1 MRRVLAIL
9 GVAAACTAAVIL
21 TGASESEE
29 AKGKVYW
36 LEFDNSFG
44 LVEGGDVKVG
54 NVRAGQTSEFKVSA
68 PKGERARSLVKVELT
83 EPGFDSFRTDAEC
96 RIRPQ
101 SLIGEYYVDCE
112 PGSASEELKA
122 NDKDNPLPVEQTSS
136 VVPEDLLRNVMRR
149 PYRERFR
156 LILAELGTGLAG
168 RPQDLQEVLKRAHP
182 GLRETSEVLE
192 ILGDQNK
199 VIQDFITDS
208 DTVIAELEAKKK
220 EVARWVVEAG
230 ETAEIT
236 ATRRTELARQFEL
249 FPTFLD
255 ELKPTMAELE
265 NLTDEQTPLLRD
277 LQKAAPH
284 LEKTFTELGPFAE
297 ASRPSFRSL
306 ADAAKVGREA
316 LDESSEEIDELR
328 RLAADA
334 PELAKPLRQ
343 FLESIDDRKRT
354 HEFDPRAA
362 QTDPPAPDKT
372 HCKDDS
378 KCGFTGMESLLN
390 YVYWQTL
397 SVNPF
402 DELGHLL
409 RFTVTEGAPC
419 SHPFVRPESDDEEE
433 KHLLE
438 ECNSWL
444 GPNQPGI
451 NAPDPTEGGEVATA
465 KARAADLG
473 EGVDQGSTDHGAGQP
488 EAPPIPGKK
497 DWSMPEFVLPPSI
510 QQLLEGLK
518 QQLPDKR
525 APKVP
530 NVGDLKDRVPDDAV
544 PQDVQPETLLDYLLA
559 P

>member
-1 MRRVLAIL
+1 MRRVLSAVV
-9 GVAAACTAAVIL
+9 VAAACAGAVLL
-21 TGASESEE
+21 TGASEGDGS
-29 AKGKVYW
+29 KGKSYW
-36 LEFDNSFG
+36 IEFDNSFG

-54 NVRAGQTSEFKVSA
+54 NVRAGQTTEFKVDA
-68 PKGERARSLVKVELT
+68 PKGERARALVRVEIS
-83 EPGFDSFRTDAEC
+83 EPGFDSFRSDAEC

-112 PGSASEELKA
+112 PGAAEEELADGGTLELK
-122 NDKDNPLPVEQTSS
+122 QTSS

-168 RPQDLQEVLKRAHP
+168 RPDDLQEVLKRAHP

-192 ILGDQNK
+192 ILGDQNG
-199 VIQDFITDS
+199 VIKDFITDS

-220 EVARWVVEAG
+220 DVARWVVEAG
-230 ETAEIT
+230 ETAEIS
-236 ATRRTELARQFEL
+236 ASRREALARQFQL

-255 ELKPTMAELE
+255 ELKPTMARLGE
-265 NLTDEQTPLLRD
+265 LTDEQTPLLRD
-277 LQKAAPH
+277 LQRAAPH

-306 ADAAKVGREA
+306 AEAARVGRRA
-316 LDESSEEIDELR
+316 LDESQEEVEELR

-343 FLESIDDRKRT
+343 FLESIDDRRRA
-354 HEFDPRAA
+354 HEHDVRAA
-362 QTDPPAPDKT
+362 ETDPPAPDKT
-372 HCKDDS
+372 HCEDDS
-378 KCGFTGMESLLN
+378 KCGFTGMESLLT

-419 SHPFVRPESDDEEE
+419 SHAFTGGEDYEENKDLYE
-433 KHLLE
+433 K
-438 ECNSWL
+438 CNSWL
-444 GPNQPGI
+444 GPNQPGLTS
-451 NAPDPTEGGEVATA
+451 PDPTEDGPAGTA
-465 KARAADLG
+465 RARAADRG
-473 EGVDQGSTDHGAGQP
+473 VGVDPGSTDHGAGQP

-497 DWSMPEFVLPPSI
+497 DWSMPEFVLPPSL
-510 QQLLEGLK
+510 QSLLDALK
-518 QQLPDKR
+518 PRLPERPDAEDLRNQLPNGAADQ
-525 APKVP
+525 VE
-530 NVGDLKDRVPDDAV
+530 
-544 PQDVQPETLLDYLLA
+544 PEALLDYLLA

>member
-1 MRRVLAIL
+1 MRRALAIL
-9 GVAAACTAAVIL
+9 VVLGACAAAVML
-21 TGASESEE
+21 TGASEGGA
-29 AKGKVYW
+29 AKGKTYW

-54 NVRAGQTSEFKVSA
+54 NVRAGMTKEFKVDA
-68 PKGERARSLVKVELT
+68 PKGDRARALVKVEIT

-112 PGSASEELKA
+112 PGSAPQELESG
-122 NDKDNPLPVEQTSS
+122 DRVPVEQTSS

-149 PYRERFR
+149 PYRERLR
-156 LILAELGTGLAG
+156 LIIGELGTGLAG
-168 RPQDLQEVLKRAHP
+168 RPDDLQEVLKRAHP

-192 ILGDQNK
+192 ILGEQNQIIK
-199 VIQDFITDS
+199 DFIRDS
-208 DTVIAELEAKKK
+208 DTVIAELEAKKQD
-220 EVARWVVEAG
+220 VARWVDEAG

-236 ATRRTELARQFEL
+236 ASRRTELARQFEL

-255 ELKPTMAELE
+255 ELKPTMARLGD
-265 NLTDEQTPLLRD
+265 LTDEQTPLLRD
-277 LQKAAPH
+277 LQDAAPH

-306 ADAAKVGREA
+306 AEAARVGRRA
-316 LDESSEEIDELR
+316 LDQSQEEVDELR
-328 RLAADA
+328 KLAADA

-343 FLESIDDRKRT
+343 FLESIDDRRRA
-354 HEFDPRAA
+354 HEYDPRAA

-372 HCKDDS
+372 HCEDDS
-378 KCGFTGMESLLN
+378 KCGFTGMESVLN

-419 SHPFVRPESDDEEE
+419 SHPFVRPESEDEEE
-433 KHLLE
+433 QHLLE
-438 ECNSWL
+438 KCNSWL
-444 GPNQPGI
+444 GPSQPGI
-451 NAPDPTEGGEVATA
+451 HSPDPTEGGEAATA
-465 KARAADLG
+465 AARRADMG
-473 EGVDQGSTDHGAGQP
+473 AGVESNAGDHGADQP

-497 DWSMPEFVLPPSI
+497 DWSQPEFVIPPSL
-510 QQLLEGLK
+510 QNLLDVLRP
-518 QQLPDKR
+518 QLPAK
-525 APKVP
+525 P
-530 NVGDLKDRVPDDAV
+530 DLPDVKDLRDELPDSA
-544 PQDVQPETLLDYLLA
+544 QEVQPETLLDYLLA

>member
-1 MRRVLAIL
+1 MRRLLATLVVLGAS
-9 GVAAACTAAVIL
+9 AAAVVL
-21 TGASESEE
+21 TGASEDGGS
-29 AKGKVYW
+29 KGKAYW

-54 NVRAGQTSEFKVSA
+54 NVRAGQTTEFKVDA
-68 PKGERARSLVKVELT
+68 PKDERAKALVKVEIT

-112 PGSASEELKA
+112 PGSVPEEIPDGGRLK
-122 NDKDNPLPVEQTSS
+122 VGQTSS

-149 PYRERFR
+149 PYRERLR
-156 LILAELGTGLAG
+156 LIIAELGTGLAG
-168 RPQDLQEVLKRAHP
+168 RPEDLQEVLKRAHP

-199 VIQDFITDS
+199 IIQDFITDS
-208 DTVIAELEAKKK
+208 DTVIAALEEKKAD
-220 EVARWVVEAG
+220 VARWVVEAG
-230 ETAEIT
+230 ETAEIS
-236 ATRRTELARQFEL
+236 ASRRTELARQFEL
-249 FPTFLD
+249 LPTFLD
-255 ELKPTMAELE
+255 ELKPTMARLGD
-265 NLTDEQTPLLRD
+265 LTDEQTPLLSD

-306 ADAAKVGREA
+306 AEAAKVGRRA
-316 LDESSEEIDELR
+316 LDESQEEIEELR
-328 RLAADA
+328 RLSADA

-343 FLESIDDRKRT
+343 FLESIDDRRRA
-354 HEFDPRAA
+354 HEYDPRAA
-362 QTDPPAPDKT
+362 VTDPPAPDKT
-372 HCKDDS
+372 HCSDDS

-419 SHPFVRPESDDEEE
+419 SHPFVHPNSEEDKE
-433 KHLLE
+433 LFE
-438 ECNSWL
+438 QCNSWL
-444 GPNQPGI
+444 GPEQPGI
-451 NAPDPTEGGEVATA
+451 HSPDPTEDGPSSTA
-465 KARAADLG
+465 AARRADLG
-473 EGVDQGSTDHGAGQP
+473 VGVEPGSTDHGAGEP
-488 EAPPIPGKK
+488 EAPPIPGQK
-497 DWSMPEFVLPPSI
+497 DWSQPEFVLPPSL
-510 QQLLEGLK
+510 QRLLDVLK
-518 QQLPDKR
+518 PRVPGTPTLPDARELREQLPD
-525 APKVP
+525 
-530 NVGDLKDRVPDDAV
+530 DAAE
-544 PQDVQPETLLDYLLA
+544 QVQPETLLDYLLA

>member
-1 MRRVLAIL
+1 MRRALAVLFVL
-9 GVAAACTAAVIL
+9 GASAAAVML
-21 TGASESEE
+21 TGASESGSS
-29 AKGKVYW
+29 KGKTYW
-36 LEFDNSFG
+36 IEFDNSFG

-54 NVRAGQTSEFKVSA
+54 NVRAGQTKKFDVKAE
-68 PKGERARSLVKVELT
+68 PGERARALVQVEIS

-101 SLIGEYYVDCE
+101 SLIGEYYVECE
-112 PGSASEELKA
+112 PGSADEELPA
-122 NDKDNPLPVEQTSS
+122 GDKSKPLPVAQTSS

-199 VIQDFITDS
+199 IIQDFITDS

-220 EVARWVVEAG
+220 DVARWVVEAG
-230 ETAEIT
+230 ETAEIS
-236 ATRRTELARQFEL
+236 ASRREALARQFEV

-255 ELKPTMAELE
+255 ELKPTMARLE
-265 NLTDEQTPLLRD
+265 DLTDEQTPLLRD

-306 ADAAKVGREA
+306 AEAAKVGRTA
-316 LDESSEEIDELR
+316 LDESKEEIAELR
-328 RLAADA
+328 RLAKDA

-343 FLESIDDRKRT
+343 FLESIDDRRRA
-354 HEFDPRAA
+354 HEYDVRAA

-372 HCKDDS
+372 HCEDDS

-419 SHPFVRPESDDEEE
+419 SHPFVRPNSEEDKE
-433 KHLLE
+433 LIE

-444 GPNQPGI
+444 GPEQPGI
-451 NAPDPTEGGEVATA
+451 HSPDPTEDGPSSTEA
-465 KARAADLG
+465 ARKADLG
-473 EGVDQGSTDHGAGQP
+473 IGVEPGSTDHGAGEP

-497 DWSMPEFVLPPSI
+497 DWSMPEIVLPPSL
-510 QQLLEGLK
+510 QKLLDTLK
-518 QQLPDKR
+518 PRLPDKR
-525 APKVP
+525 APRLP
-530 NVGDLKDRVPDDAV
+530 DAEDLRDQLPDDAV
-544 PQDVQPETLLDYLLA
+544 PNDVQPETLLDYLLA

>member
-1 MRRVLAIL
+1 MRRTLAIL
-9 GVAAACTAAVIL
+9 VVVGAAAAALTL
-21 TGASESEE
+21 TGASGEGS
-29 AKGKVYW
+29 KGKSYW
-36 LEFDNSFG
+36 IEFDNSFG

-54 NVRAGQTSEFKVSA
+54 NVRAGQTKEFEVSA
-68 PKGERARSLVKVELT
+68 KKGERAKALVRVEIT

-112 PGSASEELKA
+112 PGSAAQELPA
-122 NDKDNPLPVEQTSS
+122 DDKSKPLPVERTSS

-168 RPQDLQEVLKRAHP
+168 RPDDLQEVLKRAHP

-192 ILGDQNK
+192 ILGEQNQIIK
-199 VIQDFITDS
+199 DFITDS
-208 DTVIAELEAKKK
+208 DTVIAELEDKKRD
-220 EVARWVVEAG
+220 VARWVVEAG
-230 ETAEIT
+230 ETAEIS
-236 ATRRTELARQFEL
+236 ASRRTELARQFEL

-255 ELKPTMAELE
+255 ELKPTMVRLGE
-265 NLTDEQTPLLRD
+265 LTDEQTPLLRD

-284 LEKTFTELGPFAE
+284 LEKTFTELGPFSD
-297 ASRPSFRSL
+297 ASLVSFRSL
-306 ADAAKVGREA
+306 GKAAKVGRRA
-316 LDESSEEIDELR
+316 LDESQEEINELR
-328 RLAADA
+328 KLAKDA

-343 FLESIDDRKRT
+343 FLESIDDRRRA
-354 HEFDPRAA
+354 HEYDSRAA

-372 HCKDDS
+372 HCENDE

-419 SHPFVRPESDDEEE
+419 SHPFVRPDSEEDKE
-433 KHLLE
+433 LIE

-444 GPNQPGI
+444 GPSQPGI
-451 NAPDPTEGGEVATA
+451 TSPDPTEGGEAATEA
-465 KARAADLG
+465 ARKADM
-473 EGVDQGSTDHGAGQP
+473 GVGIEPGSTDHGADQP

-497 DWSMPEFVLPPSI
+497 DWSMPEFVLPESI
-510 QQLLEGLK
+510 QELIDGLK
-518 QQLPDKR
+518 GQLPVN
-525 APKVP
+525 PGV
-530 NVGDLKDRVPDDAV
+530 DDV
-544 PQDVQPETLLDYLLA
+544 NRLREQLPEGPVQQAEPEALLDYLLA

>member
-9 GVAAACTAAVIL
+9 VVLGACAAAVLL
-21 TGASESEE
+21 TGASDGGG
-29 AKGKVYW
+29 AKGKTYW

-54 NVRAGQTSEFKVSA
+54 NVRAGQTTEFKVDA
-68 PKGERARSLVKVELT
+68 PKDDRARALVKVEIT

-112 PGSASEELKA
+112 PGAAAEELKSG
-122 NDKDNPLPVEQTSS
+122 DRLPVEQTSS

-149 PYRERFR
+149 PYRERLR

-182 GLRETSEVLE
+182 GLRETSEVLK
-192 ILGDQNK
+192 ILGDQNQIIK
-199 VIQDFITDS
+199 DFIRDS
-208 DTVIAELEAKKK
+208 DTVIAELEAKKQD
-220 EVARWVVEAG
+220 VARWVVEAG
-230 ETAEIT
+230 ETAEIS
-236 ATRRTELARQFEL
+236 ASRRTELARQFEL
-249 FPTFLD
+249 FPSFLD
-255 ELKPTMAELE
+255 ELKPTMARLGD
-265 NLTDEQTPLLRD
+265 LTDEQAPLLRD
-277 LQKAAPH
+277 LQDAAPH

-306 ADAAKVGREA
+306 AEAARVGRLA
-316 LDESSEEIDELR
+316 LDESQEEVDELR
-328 RLAADA
+328 KLAADA

-343 FLESIDDRKRT
+343 FLESIDDRRRA
-354 HEFDPRAA
+354 HEYDPRAA

-372 HCKDDS
+372 ACADDA

-419 SHPFVRPESDDEEE
+419 SHPFVRPDSEEDQELFDD
-433 KHLLE
+433 
-438 ECNSWL
+438 CNSWL

-451 NAPDPTEGGEVATA
+451 NAPDPTEGGEAATA
-465 KARAADLG
+465 AARKADM
-473 EGVDQGSTDHGAGQP
+473 GVGVKKGARDYGAGRP
-488 EAPPIPGKK
+488 EAPPIPGRK
-497 DWSMPEFVLPPSI
+497 DWSQPEFVIPPSL
-510 QQLLEGLK
+510 QGLLDVLRP
-518 QQLPDKR
+518 QLPAK
-525 APKVP
+525 PKLPDVR
-530 NVGDLKDRVPDDAV
+530 DLRDELPDSA
-544 PQDVQPETLLDYLLA
+544 QDVQPETLLDYLLA

>member
-1 MRRVLAIL
+1 MRRALAIL
-9 GVAAACTAAVIL
+9 VVAGACVAAVVL
-21 TGASESEE
+21 TGASEGDG
-29 AKGKVYW
+29 ATGKAYW

-54 NVRAGQTSEFKVSA
+54 NVRAGQTTEFKVDA
-68 PKGERARSLVKVELT
+68 PKGEPAKALVRVEIT

-112 PGSASEELKA
+112 PGAAKEELGDGA
-122 NDKDNPLPVEQTSS
+122 RLPVGQTSS

-168 RPQDLQEVLKRAHP
+168 RPEDLQEVLKRAHP

-199 VIQDFITDS
+199 IIQDFITDS
-208 DTVIAELEAKKK
+208 DRVIAELEEKKSD
-220 EVARWVVEAG
+220 VARWVVEAG

-236 ATRRTELARQFEL
+236 ATRRDELARQFEL

-255 ELKPTMAELE
+255 ELKPTMARLGD
-265 NLTDEQTPLLRD
+265 LTDEQTPLLRD

-284 LEKTFTELGPFAE
+284 LEETFTELGPFAE

-306 ADAAKVGREA
+306 GEAAQVGRRA
-316 LDESSEEIDELR
+316 LDESQEEIDELR
-328 RLAADA
+328 KLAADA

-343 FLESIDDRKRT
+343 FLESIDDRRRA
-354 HEFDPRAA
+354 HEYDVRAA

-372 HCKDDS
+372 HCEDDT
-378 KCGFTGMESLLN
+378 KCGFTGMESVLT
-390 YVYWQTL
+390 YVFWQTL

-419 SHPFVRPESDDEEE
+419 SHPFVRPESEEDQE
-433 KHLLE
+433 LFE

-451 NAPDPTEGGEVATA
+451 TSPDPTEGGEAA
-465 KARAADLG
+465 LARARAADM
-473 EGVDQGSTDHGAGQP
+473 GVGVEPGSTDHGAGKP
-488 EAPPIPGKK
+488 EAPPIPGQK
-497 DWSMPEFVLPPSI
+497 DWSLPEFALPPSLES
-510 QQLLEGLK
+510 LLDELK
-518 QQLPDKR
+518 PTVPKTPRLPDAQELRDQLPDDV
-525 APKVP
+525 AE
-530 NVGDLKDRVPDDAV
+530 
-544 PQDVQPETLLDYLLA
+544 QVQPETLLDFLLA

>member
-1 MRRVLAIL
+1 MRRAVAVLAVA
-9 GVAAACTAAVIL
+9 GACAAAVVL
-21 TGASESEE
+21 GGASEGD
-29 AKGKVYW
+29 AAGKAYW

-44 LVEGGDVKVG
+44 VVEGGDVKVG
-54 NVRAGQTSEFKVSA
+54 NVRAGQTSAFEVHA
-68 PKGERARSLVKVELT
+68 PKGERPTALVKVEIT

-112 PGSASEELKA
+112 PGSAQEEL
-122 NDKDNPLPVEQTSS
+122 DEGGRLPVEQTSS

-192 ILGDQNK
+192 ILGDQNQ
-199 VIQDFITDS
+199 VIQDFIVDS
-208 DTVIAELEAKKK
+208 DRVIAELEAKKRD
-220 EVARWVVEAG
+220 VARWVVEAG

-236 ATRRTELARQFEL
+236 ATRREALARQFER

-255 ELKPTMAELE
+255 ELEPTMARLGE
-265 NLTDEQTPLLRD
+265 LTDEQTPLLRD
-277 LQKAAPH
+277 LQTAAPD
-284 LEKTFTELGPFAE
+284 LEETFTELGPFAE
-297 ASRPSFRSL
+297 ASRVSFRSL
-306 ADAAKVGREA
+306 GKAADVGRRA
-316 LDESSEEIDELR
+316 LDESQEEVDELR

-343 FLESIDDRKRT
+343 FLESIDDRRRT
-354 HEFDPRAA
+354 HEYDVRAA

-372 HCKDDS
+372 HCEDDA

-419 SHPFVRPESDDEEE
+419 SHPFTGGQDYEEHKDLYE
-433 KHLLE
+433 K
-438 ECNSWL
+438 CNSWL
-444 GPNQPGI
+444 GPNQPGLTT
-451 NAPDPTEGGEVATA
+451 PDPTEHGPAATA
-465 KARAADLG
+465 RARAADR
-473 EGVDQGSTDHGAGQP
+473 GVGVEPGSTDHGAGQP
-488 EAPPIPGKK
+488 EAPPIPGEK
-497 DWSMPEFVLPPSI
+497 DWSKPEFVLPPSL
-510 QQLLEGLK
+510 QNLLDALK
-518 QQLPDKR
+518 PPRLTDPSDLRGLPDAKDLR
-525 APKVP
+525 DDVP
-530 NVGDLKDRVPDDAV
+530 ELDSGAGV
-544 PQDVQPETLLDYLLA
+544 DVQPETLLDYLLA

>member
-1 MRRVLAIL
+1 MRRVLAITAVA
-9 GVAAACTAAVIL
+9 GACAAAVAL
-21 TGASESEE
+21 TGASDEGS
-29 AKGKVYW
+29 KGKSYW
-36 LEFDNSFG
+36 IEFDNSFG

-54 NVRAGQTSEFKVSA
+54 NVRAGQTTEFKVDA
-68 PKGERARSLVKVELT
+68 QEGERPKALVRVEIT

-112 PGSASEELKA
+112 PGAATEELA
-122 NDKDNPLPVEQTSS
+122 DGGRVPVGQTSS

-168 RPQDLQEVLKRAHP
+168 RPEDLQEVLKRAHP

-192 ILGDQNK
+192 ILGDQNRI
-199 VIQDFITDS
+199 IQNFITDS
-208 DTVIAELEAKKK
+208 DQVIASLEERKAD
-220 EVARWVVEAG
+220 VARWVVEAG

-255 ELKPTMAELE
+255 ELKPTMVELA

-277 LQKAAPH
+277 LQAAAPH
-284 LEKTFTELGPFAE
+284 LEETFTELGPFAD
-297 ASRPSFRSL
+297 SSLVSFRSL
-306 ADAAKVGREA
+306 GETAKVGRAA
-316 LDESSEEIDELR
+316 LDESEEEIDELR

-343 FLESIDDRKRT
+343 FLESIDDRRRA
-354 HEFDPRAA
+354 HEYDVRAA
-362 QTDPPAPDKT
+362 SSDPPAPDKT
-372 HCKDDS
+372 HCEDDS
-378 KCGFTGMESLLN
+378 KCGFTGMESVFN
-390 YVYWQTL
+390 FVYWQTL

-409 RFTVTEGAPC
+409 RFTVTEEAPC
-419 SHPFVRPESDDEEE
+419 SHPFTGGEDFEAERD
-433 KHLLE
+433 LYMQ
-438 ECNSWL
+438 CNSWL
-444 GPNQPGI
+444 GPNQPGLTD
-451 NAPDPTEGGEVATA
+451 PDPTEGGQAA
-465 KARAADLG
+465 LNRARAADMG
-473 EGVDQGSTDHGAGQP
+473 VGVDQSATDHGENQP

-497 DWSMPEFVLPPSI
+497 DWSQPEFALPPSL
-510 QQLLEGLK
+510 QSLLDALEPAAIPRQRLPEVGDVQERLPDVEGL
-518 QQLPDKR
+518 
-525 APKVP
+525 APEV
-530 NVGDLKDRVPDDAV
+530 R
-544 PQDVQPETLLDYLLA
+544 PETILDYLLA

>member
-1 MRRVLAIL
+1 MRRVLAIFVV
-9 GVAAACTAAVIL
+9 GGACAAAVLA
-21 TGASESEE
+21 TGASEGDGS
-29 AKGKVYW
+29 KGKSYW

-44 LVEGGDVKVG
+44 LVEGGDLKVG
-54 NVRAGQTSEFKVSA
+54 NVRAGQTTDFKVDA
-68 PKGERARSLVKVELT
+68 QEGERAKALVKVEIS

-112 PGSASEELKA
+112 PGSAPERLG
-122 NDKDNPLPVEQTSS
+122 DGDRLPVAQTSS

-168 RPQDLQEVLKRAHP
+168 RPEDLQEVLKRAHP

-192 ILGDQNK
+192 ILGDQNQIIK
-199 VIQDFITDS
+199 DFITDS
-208 DTVIAELEAKKK
+208 DRVIAELEQKKQD
-220 EVARWVVEAG
+220 VARWVVEAG

-236 ATRRTELARQFEL
+236 ATRRAELARQFEL

-255 ELKPTMAELE
+255 ELKPTMARLGD
-265 NLTDEQTPLLRD
+265 LTDEQTPLLRD
-277 LQKAAPH
+277 LQKAAPD
-284 LEKTFTELGPFAE
+284 LEETFTELGPFSE
-297 ASRPSFRSL
+297 SSRVSFRSL
-306 ADAAKVGREA
+306 GKAAKVGRSA
-316 LDESSEEIDELR
+316 LDESQEEIDELR

-343 FLESIDDRKRT
+343 FLESIDDRRRT
-354 HEFDPRAA
+354 HEFDVRAA
-362 QTDPPAPDKT
+362 QTDPPAPDKA
-372 HCKDDS
+372 HCEDDS

-390 YVYWQTL
+390 YVFWQTL

-419 SHPFVRPESDDEEE
+419 SHPFVRPDSEEDHELIE
-433 KHLLE
+433 K
-438 ECNSWL
+438 CNSWL
-444 GPNQPGI
+444 GPEQPGI
-451 NAPDPTEGGEVATA
+451 TSPDPTEDGPDSTHAARVA
-465 KARAADLG
+465 DM
-473 EGVDQGSTDHGAGQP
+473 GVGVEPGSTDHGAGEP

-497 DWSMPEFVLPPSI
+497 DWSKPEFVIPPSL
-510 QQLLEGLK
+510 QSLLDVLKPKVQDPPRLPDVQGLRD
-518 QQLPDKR
+518 QLPENV
-525 APKVP
+525 APE
-530 NVGDLKDRVPDDAV
+530 
-544 PQDVQPETLLDYLLA
+544 VQPEALLDFLLA

>member
-1 MRRVLAIL
+1 MRRVLPALIVA
-9 GVAAACTAAVIL
+9 GACAAAVAL
-21 TGASESEE
+21 TGASGDGSS
-29 AKGKVYW
+29 KGKSYW

-54 NVRAGQTSEFKVSA
+54 NVRAGQTTEFKVDA
-68 PKGERARSLVKVELT
+68 PDDERATALVRVEIT

-112 PGSASEELKA
+112 PGSAPEELA
-122 NDKDNPLPVEQTSS
+122 DGDRVDVGNTSS

-149 PYRERFR
+149 PYRERLR

-168 RPQDLQEVLKRAHP
+168 RPADLQEVLKRAHP

-192 ILGDQNK
+192 ILGDQNR
-199 VIQDFITDS
+199 VIKDFITDS

-220 EVARWVVEAG
+220 DVARWVVEAG

-236 ATRRTELARQFEL
+236 ASRREALARQFEL

-255 ELKPTMAELE
+255 ELKPTMASLE
-265 NLTDEQTPLLRD
+265 HLTDEQTPLLRD

-306 ADAAKVGREA
+306 AETARVGRRA
-316 LDESSEEIDELR
+316 LDESQEEIAELR
-328 RLAADA
+328 KLAADA

-343 FLESIDDRKRT
+343 FLESIDDRRRA
-354 HEFDPRAA
+354 HEYDVRAP
-362 QTDPPAPDKT
+362 QSDPPAPDKT
-372 HCKDDS
+372 HCADDS

-397 SVNPF
+397 AVNPF

-419 SHPFVRPESDDEEE
+419 SHSFTGGDYEEE
-433 KHLLE
+433 KELYE
-438 ECNSWL
+438 TCNSWL
-444 GPNQPGI
+444 GPDQPGLTS
-451 NAPDPTEGGEVATA
+451 PDPTEDGPGATA
-465 KARAADLG
+465 AARAADRG
-473 EGVDQGSTDHGAGQP
+473 VGVDPGSSDHGAGQP
-488 EAPPIPGKK
+488 EAPPIPGQK
-497 DWSMPEFVLPPSI
+497 DWSMPEFALPPSL
-510 QQLLEGLK
+510 QSLLDTLRPR
-518 QQLPDKR
+518 LPDRPTLPDARKLR
-525 APKVP
+525 D
-530 NVGDLKDRVPDDAV
+530 DLPRGADQVR
-544 PQDVQPETLLDYLLA
+544 PEALLDYLLA

>member
-9 GVAAACTAAVIL
+9 VVAAACVAAVVL
-21 TGASESEE
+21 TGASEGEGSE
-29 AKGKVYW
+29 GKAYW

-54 NVRAGQTSEFKVSA
+54 NVRAGQTTDFKVDA
-68 PKGERARSLVKVELT
+68 PKDDRATALVKVEIS

-112 PGSASEELKA
+112 PGAAREELP
-122 NDKDNPLPVEQTSS
+122 DGGRVPVEQTSS

-149 PYRERFR
+149 PYRERLR
-156 LILAELGTGLAG
+156 LIVAELGTGLAG
-168 RPQDLQEVLKRAHP
+168 RPDDLQEVLKRAHP
-182 GLRETSEVLE
+182 GLRETSEVLQ
-192 ILGDQNK
+192 ILGEQNRIIK
-199 VIQDFITDS
+199 DFITDS
-208 DTVIAELEAKKK
+208 DRVIAELEAKKRD
-220 EVARWVVEAG
+220 VARWVVEAG
-230 ETAEIT
+230 ETAEIS
-236 ATRRTELARQFEL
+236 ATRRVELARQFEL

-255 ELKPTMAELE
+255 ELKPTMAALGD
-265 NLTDEQTPLLRD
+265 LTDEQTPLLRD

-284 LEKTFTELGPFAE
+284 LEETFTELGPFAE
-297 ASRPSFRSL
+297 SSRVSFRSL
-306 ADAAKVGREA
+306 GKAANVGRRA
-316 LDESSEEIDELR
+316 LDESQEEIDELR

-343 FLESIDDRKRT
+343 FLESIDDRRRA
-354 HEFDPRAA
+354 HEYDVRAP

-372 HCKDDS
+372 HCEDDS
-378 KCGFTGMESLLN
+378 KCGFTGMESVLN
-390 YVYWQTL
+390 YVFWQTL

-419 SHPFVRPESDDEEE
+419 SHPFVQPESEEDQE
-433 KHLLE
+433 LIQ

-451 NAPDPTEGGEVATA
+451 TTPDPTEGGEAA
-465 KARAADLG
+465 LARARAADLG
-473 EGVDQGSTDHGAGQP
+473 VGVDPRSTDHGAGEP
-488 EAPPIPGKK
+488 EAPPIPGQK
-497 DWSMPEFVLPPSI
+497 DWSMPEFALPPSL
-510 QQLLEGLK
+510 QSLLDVLK
-518 QQLPDKR
+518 PRLPGKPTLPDAQDLRDQLP
-525 APKVP
+525 
-530 NVGDLKDRVPDDAV
+530 GDAGD
-544 PQDVQPETLLDYLLA
+544 QVQPETLLDFLLA

>member
-1 MRRVLAIL
+1 MRRVLPVL
-9 GVAAACTAAVIL
+9 VVACACVVVVL
-21 TGASESEE
+21 LSGASEGGGS
-29 AKGKVYW
+29 KGKAYW

-54 NVRAGQTSEFKVSA
+54 NVRAGQTTEFKVDA
-68 PKGERARSLVKVELT
+68 QEGERAKALVKVEIT
-83 EPGFDSFRTDAEC
+83 EPGFDSFRSDAEC

-112 PGSASEELKA
+112 PGASDEELADGGRLDVKR
-122 NDKDNPLPVEQTSS
+122 TSS

-192 ILGDQNK
+192 ILGDQNRIIK
-199 VIQDFITDS
+199 DFITDS

-220 EVARWVVEAG
+220 DVARWVVEAG
-230 ETAEIT
+230 ETAEIS
-236 ATRRTELARQFEL
+236 ASRREHIARQFQL

-255 ELKPTMAELE
+255 ELKPTMAGLGD
-265 NLTDEQTPLLRD
+265 LTDEQTPLLRD

-306 ADAAKVGREA
+306 AEAATVGRRA
-316 LDESSEEIDELR
+316 LDESQEEIEELR

-343 FLESIDDRKRT
+343 FLESIDDRRRA
-354 HEFDPRAA
+354 HEYDPRAA

-372 HCKDDS
+372 HCEDDS

-419 SHPFVRPESDDEEE
+419 SHPFVHPNGEEDKE
-433 KHLLE
+433 LIDK
-438 ECNSWL
+438 CNSWL
-444 GPNQPGI
+444 GPEQPGI
-451 NAPDPTEGGEVATA
+451 NAPDPTEDGPDSTA

-473 EGVDQGSTDHGAGQP
+473 VGVEPGSTDHGAGEP

-497 DWSMPEFVLPPSI
+497 DWSMPEFVLPPSL
-510 QQLLEGLK
+510 QSLLDTLK
-518 QQLPDKR
+518 PRLPERPTLPDARELREQLPDG
-525 APKVP
+525 A
-530 NVGDLKDRVPDDAV
+530 GEQAD
-544 PQDVQPETLLDYLLA
+544 PEALLDYLLA

>member
-1 MRRVLAIL
+1 MRRLLPALA
-9 GVAAACTAAVIL
+9 VAAACAAGVVL
-21 TGASESEE
+21 TGASEDGGS
-29 AKGKVYW
+29 KGKSYW

-54 NVRAGQTSEFKVSA
+54 NVRAGQTTEFKVDA
-68 PKGERARSLVKVELT
+68 PKDERATALVRVEIS

-112 PGSASEELKA
+112 PGSAPEELA
-122 NDKDNPLPVEQTSS
+122 DGGRLDVGNTSS

-149 PYRERFR
+149 PYRERLR

-168 RPQDLQEVLKRAHP
+168 RPEDLQEVLKRAHP

-192 ILGDQNK
+192 ILGDQNR
-199 VIQDFITDS
+199 VIKDFITDS

-220 EVARWVVEAG
+220 DVARWVVEAG

-236 ATRRTELARQFEL
+236 ASRREALARQFQL

-255 ELKPTMAELE
+255 ELKPTMASLE
-265 NLTDEQTPLLRD
+265 DLTDEQTPLLRD

-297 ASRPSFRSL
+297 ASRPAFRSL
-306 ADAAKVGREA
+306 AETARVGRRA
-316 LDESSEEIDELR
+316 LDESQEEIAELR
-328 RLAADA
+328 KLAADA

-343 FLESIDDRKRT
+343 FLESIDDRRRA
-354 HEFDPRAA
+354 HEYDGRAA

-372 HCKDDS
+372 HCEDDS

-390 YVYWQTL
+390 YVFWQTL

-419 SHPFVRPESDDEEE
+419 SHPFTGGQDYEENKDLYE
-433 KHLLE
+433 K
-438 ECNSWL
+438 CNSWL
-444 GPNQPGI
+444 GPNQPGLTS
-451 NAPDPTEGGEVATA
+451 PDPTKDGPGATA
-465 KARAADLG
+465 AARAADR
-473 EGVDQGSTDHGAGQP
+473 GVGVEPGGDHGAGQP
-488 EAPPIPGKK
+488 EAPPIPGQK
-497 DWSMPEFVLPPSI
+497 DWSMPEFVLPPSL
-510 QQLLEGLK
+510 QSLLDTLRPRLPERPT
-518 QQLPDKR
+518 LPDARKLR
-525 APKVP
+525 DGLPRGEAEQV
-530 NVGDLKDRVPDDAV
+530 R
-544 PQDVQPETLLDYLLA
+544 PEALLDYLLA